1 VAWSRVT
8 LEEYYALE
16 PGDLIR
22 HGIHESSGFFTCMVE
37 EAFDGEAIVLAINPT
52 ERIFETH
59 FSFWPSEA
67 PWSER
72 IA

>member
-1 VAWSRVT
+1 MVQGDSGRILRAQAR
-8 LEEYYALE
+8 
-16 PGDLIR
+16 DLIR

>member
-1 VAWSRVT
+1 
-8 LEEYYALE
+8 
-16 PGDLIR
+16 
-22 HGIHESSGFFTCMVE
+22 MVE

-72 IA
+72 IAC